1 MANETSNTEETHPTQ
16 EAVQQTP
23 VTITLQDMQAMVNL
37 IDVASSR
44 GAFRGQELSAVG
56 ELYQKITV
64 FLQQVVASQEA
75 DEGATATETEE
86 ATS

>member
-1 MANETSNTEETHPTQ
+1 MANETSNTEETQPTQ

-64 FLQQVVASQEA
+64 FLQQVVAAQEA